1 MVAPAEAA
9 HLTRKYRT
17 DSGSDTCD
25 AHGVTSGDTRITTPR
40 SSESVGVIVGFGAYL
55 CWGLFP
61 LFFHALGANSP
72 IEILCHR
79 MIWALV
85 AVAIPL
91 AVTHDWGWIALLR
104 RNRSELART
113 TAAALLIGS
122 NWGIYI
128 WAATHG
134 HVIEAALGYFI
145 NPLVVVS
152 MGVLILGERLRTSQ
166 WAAVGFGGASVV
178 AVTIAAGR
186 VPWVALFLAF
196 TFAGYGYLKRGT
208 RLTAIQSLAAETAV
222 FAPFAVAGIA
232 YLHVV
237 GTARFAGDAGLSGS
251 LMLVA
256 AGPITAIPL
265 VMYAAAAR
273 RLPFSLLGLMQYIS
287 PMMQFLCGVI
297 VFGETMSSARWFG
310 FAMVWVS
317 VVLIGADLI
326 SRLRTAETRPTPH
339 GSGMMS
345 G

>member
-1 MVAPAEAA
+1 MVA
-9 HLTRKYRT
+9 
-17 DSGSDTCD
+17 
-25 AHGVTSGDTRITTPR
+25 
-40 SSESVGVIVGFGAYL
+40 GFGAYL

-61 LFFHALGANSP
+61 LFFHALSADSP

-85 AVAIPL
+85 AVSVPL
-91 AVTHDWGWIALLR
+91 TIRKDWGWIAPLR
-104 RNRSELART
+104 RNRPELVRT

-145 NPLVVVS
+145 NPLVVVT
-152 MGVLILGERLRTSQ
+152 MGVVILGERLRVAQ
-166 WAAVGFGGASVV
+166 WVAVAFGALSVV
-178 AVTIAAGR
+178 GVTIAAGTI
-186 VPWVALFLAF
+186 PWVALVLAF

-208 RLTAIQSLAAETAV
+208 SLTAVQSLAAETAV
-222 FAPFAVAGIA
+222 FAPFALVGLAVFH
-232 YLHVV
+232 LL
-237 GTARFAGDAGLSGS
+237 GTARFGGDAGLGGS
-251 LMLVA
+251 LMLMA

-287 PMMQFLCGVI
+287 PMMQFLCGVV

-310 FAMVWVS
+310 FAMVWIS
-317 VVLIGADLI
+317 VIIVGVDLIG
-326 SRLRTAETRPTPH
+326 RLRSTNSNPNQSTTDL
-339 GSGMMS
+339 GG
-345 G
+345 